1 MEIRSVDN
9 QNVIK
14 WEKLRMKKYRDEYG
28 LFIVQQKHMI
38 GEAISRGLLE
48 TLLIL
53 EGKENPFDHEAITVS
68 EKVMKSFPA
77 TFP

>member
-9 QNVIK
+9 QNVVK

-38 GEAISRGLLE
+38 EEAISRGLLE

-53 EGKENPFDHEAITVS
+53 E
-68 EKVMKSFPA
+68 
-77 TFP
+77 